1 MNEGDLHTGYEQA
14 DDVEMQSK
22 GRSYSIKKTFKESS
36 PDDADGGGG
45 AHCHSGPNEEGID
58 KVARRKLLIASA
70 LCLIFMIGEATGG
83 ALASSLAI
91 MTDAAHL
98 LTDFASFL
106 ISLFAIFLSG
116 RPATRMMSFG
126 WYRAEVVGA
135 LVSVLLIWLV
145 TGILVYLAIIRVIH
159 QHYEIDGKVMLIT
172 SAIGVA
178 VNMVM
183 AATLHQHGHD
193 HGGRSHGH
201 NHESGSHIHSHGFF
215 SKMKK
220 KISSIKFLR
229 SDDAELVNYPTG
241 DVSTAIC
248 GGGEFKQG
256 LQNPYTTDRPH
267 GHHSHK
273 YSVKEETTVEEQEK
287 ENINVRAA
295 FIHVIGD
302 LLQSL
307 GVMIAAFVIYFRP
320 EYKIADPICTFI
332 FSVLVLLTTVNILK
346 DAMNILMEGVPKSLN
361 FAEVRSALQAIPGI
375 VEVHNLRMWSLT
387 TSKTAVSVH
396 LATGNIKSAQEQLV
410 RANRILRRRFLV
422 HEVTIQMEQYVPAMA
437 ECRICQELKD

>member
-1 MNEGDLHTGYEQA
+1 MNEGDLHVGYEQT
-14 DDVEMQSK
+14 DDAETQLK
-22 GRSYSIKKTFKESS
+22 GRSYSIKKTFKEGSS
-36 PDDADGGGG
+36 DDADGGGT
-45 AHCHSGPNEEGID
+45 HCHSGPNEGGID
-58 KVARRKLLIASA
+58 VVARRKLLIASA

-83 ALASSLAI
+83 ALAGSLAI

-135 LVSVLLIWLV
+135 LVSVLMIWLV
-145 TGILVYLAIIRVIH
+145 TGILVYLAIMRVIH
-159 QHYEIDGKVMLIT
+159 QHYEIDGMVMLIT

-201 NHESGSHIHSHGFF
+201 SHDSGSHTHSHGLF

-220 KISSIKFLR
+220 KITSMKLSHL
-229 SDDAELVNYPTG
+229 DDVKLTKDSTG
-241 DVSTAIC
+241 DASTAIC
-248 GGGEFKQG
+248 EGGEFQQG
-256 LQNPYTTDRPH
+256 LNKPYTTDHPH
-267 GHHSHK
+267 DHHSHK
-273 YSVKEETTVEEQEK
+273 QSVKEEASGAEQGV

-346 DAMNILMEGVPKSLN
+346 DAMNILMEGVPKGLN

-387 TSKTAVSVH
+387 MNKTAVSVH
-396 LATGNIKSAQEQLV
+396 LATGDIKSVQEQLE
-410 RANRILRRRFLV
+410 RANRLLRRRFLV

-437 ECRICQELKD
+437 ECRLCQELRD

>member
-1 MNEGDLHTGYEQA
+1 MHEGDLHAGYEQA
-14 DDVEMQSK
+14 DDMEMQLK
-22 GRSYSIKKTFKESS
+22 GRSYSIKKTFKEAPS
-36 PDDADGGGG
+36 DDADGDGT
-45 AHCHSGPNEEGID
+45 HCHSGPNEDGID

-83 ALASSLAI
+83 ALAGSLAI

-135 LVSVLLIWLV
+135 LVSVLMIWLV
-145 TGILVYLAIIRVIH
+145 TGILVYLAIMRVIH
-159 QHYEIDGKVMLIT
+159 QHYEIDGMVMLIT

-178 VNMVM
+178 VNMIM

-193 HGGRSHGH
+193 HGGGSYGHSHG
-201 NHESGSHIHSHGFF
+201 SGSHPHSHGFL

-220 KISSIKFLR
+220 RITSMKLSR
-229 SDDAELVNYPTG
+229 SDDVKLAK
-241 DVSTAIC
+241 DSTSDASAAIC
-248 GGGEFKQG
+248 EGGEFQQG
-256 LQNPYTTDRPH
+256 LHNPYTTDHPQD
-267 GHHSHK
+267 HHSHK
-273 YSVKEETTVEEQEK
+273 QSVKEETTAAEQGE

-307 GVMIAAFVIYFRP
+307 GVMVAAFVIYFRP

-346 DAMNILMEGVPKSLN
+346 DAMNILMEGVPKGLN

-387 TSKTAVSVH
+387 MNKTAVSVH
-396 LATGNIKSAQEQLV
+396 LATGMSFCVSSLTCCTVCVLNGDNLV
-410 RANRILRRRFLV
+410 AEIFLLLST
-422 HEVTIQMEQYVPAMA
+422 HSRKT
-437 ECRICQELKD
+437 